1 MHITSES
8 GSAQVPAPS
17 ESHAASHSPVKQI
30 SRRQFARNAA
40 AIAAISASPATL
52 LALPNLHGTAPPPGQ
67 ATDNK
72 SKLTPEQL
80 QDVEAKLA
88 NIIRKYGDRLSE
100 EQRSHLRR
108 ILSYSETMLA
118 PIRAFPLK
126 NSDSP
131 ATILKLSTGEKP
143 IVLAPNSKEAAS

>member
-1 MHITSES
+1 MHTTSKS
-8 GSAQVPAPS
+8 GDGQVPVPS
-17 ESHAASHSPVKQI
+17 ESNPASHSSPKQI

-52 LALPNLHGTAPPPGQ
+52 LALPNLESSAAHPKQ
-67 ATDNK
+67 AADNK
-72 SKLTPEQL
+72 LKLTTEQL
-80 QDVEAKLA
+80 QEVEVKLA

-100 EQRSHLRR
+100 EQRKHLRR

-131 ATILKLSTGEKP
+131 ATVLKLSTGEKT
-143 IVLAPNSKEAAS
+143 INVAPNAKGTPS

>member
-1 MHITSES
+1 MHTTSKS

-17 ESHAASHSPVKQI
+17 ESKPASQSSSKQI

-52 LALPNLHGTAPPPGQ
+52 LALPNLHSTAPPPAQ
-67 ATDNK
+67 AADNK
-72 SKLTPEQL
+72 SKLTTEQL
-80 QDVEAKLA
+80 QEVEVKLA

-100 EQRSHLRR
+100 EQRAHLRR

-143 IVLAPNSKEAAS
+143 IAAALNSKEAAS